1 MVIKIVRISAVW
13 CPACLIMHSRYEEVK
28 KLFPNFEYID
38 YDYDLDEEIIEQY
51 NVGTTL
57 PVLVILDNDKE
68 INRIVGEKTV
78 GQISEVLKGY
88 TILILFSFIP
98 FVQGEKLN
106 VYLFYSDVCSTCKEE
121 MEFLEEYSKENDFN
135 IVTYETTRNKENDA
149 LLSKVRQALNNNDK
163 TVPYT
168 VIGTTGMTGFNETV
182 ENQIK
187 IAIAKYKEEEYVD
200 IVDVVIN
207 DLDVDYT
214 INPPEGNFNIPLLGD
229 VDPKDVS
236 LPLVAII
243 LGFIDGFN
251 PCAMWVLLFLL
262 SIIIT
267 MKDRKKMW
275 VIGLTFLTTSALVY
289 LAFMLAW
296 LSVAIT
302 LSQIFWV
309 RFIIAIIA
317 LLGGAINLT
326 SYYKERKQADGCQ
339 VVDKEKRKSI
349 LKRINKVIKQM
360 DDKKTYLLAILGVM
374 GLAVTVNLIEL
385 ACSSGLPLIFTQI
398 LALNDLNSL
407 QYLIYILIYIILFLI
422 DDIVIFVIAMKT
434 LKLTGISTKYSK
446 LSHLIGGILM
456 LLIGI
461 LMIFKPEWLM
471 FNF

>member
-1 MVIKIVRISAVW
+1 M
-13 CPACLIMHSRYEEVK
+13 K
-28 KLFPNFEYID
+28 KFIF
-38 YDYDLDEEIIEQY
+38 
-51 NVGTTL
+51 
-57 PVLVILDNDKE
+57 
-68 INRIVGEKTV
+68 
-78 GQISEVLKGY
+78 

-98 FVQGEKLN
+98 FVNGKELN
-106 VYLFYSDVCSTCKEE
+106 VYIFYSDICSTCQEE
-121 MEFLEEYSKENDFN
+121 IEFLEEYSKDNNFN
-135 IVTYETTRNKENDA
+135 IITFETTRNKENDE
-149 LLSKVRQALNNNDK
+149 LLSKVREALNNNDK

-168 VIGTTGMTGFNETV
+168 VIGTTGMTGFNDTV
-182 ENQIK
+182 KNQIQ
-187 IAIAKYKEEEYVD
+187 AAVDKYKEEEYVD

-207 DLDVDYT
+207 NLDVEYT
-214 INPPEGNFNIPLLGD
+214 INPPEGIYNIPLLGD
-229 VDPKDVS
+229 IDPKDVS

-275 VIGLTFLTTSALVY
+275 VIGLTFLTTSALIY

-296 LSVAIT
+296 LSIAIT

-317 LLGGAINLT
+317 LLGGGISLT
-326 SYYKERKQADGCQ
+326 SYYKERKKDDGCQ

-349 LKRINKVIKQM
+349 LKRINKVVTQM
-360 DDKKTYLLAILGVM
+360 NDKKTYILAILGVM

-398 LALNDLNSL
+398 LALNDLNSF
-407 QYLIYILIYIILFLI
+407 QYLIYILIYILLFLI
-422 DDIVIFVIAMKT
+422 DDIVIFIIAMKT
-434 LKLTGISTKYSK
+434 LKLTGISTKYNK

>member
-1 MVIKIVRISAVW
+1 M
-13 CPACLIMHSRYEEVK
+13 K
-28 KLFPNFEYID
+28 KFIF
-38 YDYDLDEEIIEQY
+38 
-51 NVGTTL
+51 
-57 PVLVILDNDKE
+57 
-68 INRIVGEKTV
+68 
-78 GQISEVLKGY
+78 

-149 LLSKVRQALNNNDK
+149 ILSKVRQALNNNDK

-434 LKLTGISTKYSK
+434 LKVTGISTKYSK

>member
-1 MVIKIVRISAVW
+1 M
-13 CPACLIMHSRYEEVK
+13 K
-28 KLFPNFEYID
+28 KFIF
-38 YDYDLDEEIIEQY
+38 
-51 NVGTTL
+51 
-57 PVLVILDNDKE
+57 
-68 INRIVGEKTV
+68 
-78 GQISEVLKGY
+78 

-296 LSVAIT
+296 LSLAIT

>member
-1 MVIKIVRISAVW
+1 MKKIIIMLL
-13 CPACLIMHSRYEEVK
+13 CLF
-28 KLFPNFEYID
+28 L
-38 YDYDLDEEIIEQY
+38 
-51 NVGTTL
+51 
-57 PVLVILDNDKE
+57 
-68 INRIVGEKTV
+68 
-78 GQISEVLKGY
+78 
-88 TILILFSFIP
+88 FIP
-98 FVQGEKLN
+98 FAQADEQLDI
-106 VYLFYSDVCSTCKEE
+106 YLFYSDICSTCEE
-121 MEFLEEYSKENDFN
+121 EIQFLQEYTKENN
-135 IVTYETTRNKENDA
+135 INLVMYETTKNEENDS
-149 LLSKVRQALNNNDK
+149 LLTEVRQALNNNNK

-168 VIGTTGMTGFNETV
+168 VIGTTGMTGFNDTV
-182 ENQIK
+182 EKQIK
-187 IAIAKYKEEEYVD
+187 AAVNKYKAESYVD

-207 DLDVDYT
+207 DLDVEYT
-214 INPPEGNFNIPLLGD
+214 INPPEGVYNIPLLGD
-229 VDPKDVS
+229 IDPKDVS

-262 SIIIT
+262 SIIMT

-275 VIGLTFLTTSALVY
+275 VIGLTFLTTSALIY

-317 LLGGAINLT
+317 LLGGIVNLT
-326 SYYKERKQADGCQ
+326 SYYKERKRDDGCQ
-339 VVDKEKRKSI
+339 VVDKDKRKSI
-349 LKRINKVIKQM
+349 LKRINRIVAQM
-360 DDKKTYLLAILGVM
+360 DNKKTYFLAILGVM

-398 LALNDLNSL
+398 LALNNLNGL
-407 QYLIYILIYIILFLI
+407 QYFIYILIYILFFLV
-422 DDIVIFVIAMKT
+422 DDIVIFIIAMKT
-434 LKLTGISTKYSK
+434 LKLTGISTKYNK

-456 LLIGI
+456 MLIGI

>member
-1 MVIKIVRISAVW
+1 M
-13 CPACLIMHSRYEEVK
+13 K
-28 KLFPNFEYID
+28 KFIF
-38 YDYDLDEEIIEQY
+38 
-51 NVGTTL
+51 
-57 PVLVILDNDKE
+57 
-68 INRIVGEKTV
+68 
-78 GQISEVLKGY
+78 

-168 VIGTTGMTGFNETV
+168 VIGTPGMTGFNETV

>member
-1 MVIKIVRISAVW
+1 
-13 CPACLIMHSRYEEVK
+13 
-28 KLFPNFEYID
+28 
-38 YDYDLDEEIIEQY
+38 
-51 NVGTTL
+51 
-57 PVLVILDNDKE
+57 
-68 INRIVGEKTV
+68 
-78 GQISEVLKGY
+78 
-88 TILILFSFIP
+88 
-98 FVQGEKLN
+98 
-106 VYLFYSDVCSTCKEE
+106 
-121 MEFLEEYSKENDFN
+121 
-135 IVTYETTRNKENDA
+135 
-149 LLSKVRQALNNNDK
+149 
-163 TVPYT
+163 
-168 VIGTTGMTGFNETV
+168 MTGFNETV

-349 LKRINKVIKQM
+349 
-360 DDKKTYLLAILGVM
+360 
-374 GLAVTVNLIEL
+374 
-385 ACSSGLPLIFTQI
+385 
-398 LALNDLNSL
+398 
-407 QYLIYILIYIILFLI
+407 
-422 DDIVIFVIAMKT
+422 
-434 LKLTGISTKYSK
+434 
-446 LSHLIGGILM
+446 
-456 LLIGI
+456 
-461 LMIFKPEWLM
+461 
-471 FNF
+471 

>member
-1 MVIKIVRISAVW
+1 M
-13 CPACLIMHSRYEEVK
+13 K
-28 KLFPNFEYID
+28 KFIF
-38 YDYDLDEEIIEQY
+38 
-51 NVGTTL
+51 
-57 PVLVILDNDKE
+57 
-68 INRIVGEKTV
+68 
-78 GQISEVLKGY
+78 

>member
-1 MVIKIVRISAVW
+1 M
-13 CPACLIMHSRYEEVK
+13 K
-28 KLFPNFEYID
+28 KFIF
-38 YDYDLDEEIIEQY
+38 
-51 NVGTTL
+51 
-57 PVLVILDNDKE
+57 
-68 INRIVGEKTV
+68 
-78 GQISEVLKGY
+78 
-88 TILILFSFIP
+88 TILILFSFIL
-98 FVQGEKLN
+98 FVQGEELN

-434 LKLTGISTKYSK
+434 LKVTGISTKYSK